1 MSEFESNST
10 EIISVSSIVME
21 FTRQPL
27 DPRLPLVI
35 STPLVFST
43 VSDPE
48 LEQELPQQYQFGIVN
63 ITTQPTEMVTTRQNI
78 MFSVDISGSM
88 NDRCAD
94 GNSKMQQI
102 INTITN
108 ILTLASESNE
118 KGSQIFIQVDAFD
131 DQIEKIIEM
140 QKVTKDNLTS
150 LIKNIKKMRPR
161 GTTNIELALQNA
173 NEVLSQIQTTETSST
188 LNSNSTP
195 THIFLTDGNPTSG
208 CSDKNKLKELIDSR
222 FRNIFIGY
230 GRDHS
235 AELLLKLSETKNSR
249 YLFID
254 KLEYSGYAFGE
265 IIHEILYAA
274 FQHCVLKT
282 ENAEIYEYETNTW
295 TNTIHIGLLTGETN
309 KTYHVR
315 SKTPIQTTTVQLL
328 HSSTESNPTQ
338 LLNETTAIETSQD
351 DNLAK
356 YMFRQKVL
364 EVLFNARTNQN
375 LESTTDFTRFPRTH
389 HSLVLDLD
397 ENNNTL
403 HEPTTTTHETTK
415 EILKNTMNYIKEYM
429 KEKNIEETNP
439 DSHKDYGFYSTLLD
453 DLYITYKTYGT
464 QYGEMYSTSR
474 ANSQGRQQS
483 YNISELPDD
492 YPPAPPKLRRYPKI
506 GRFVPDMF
514 EPEPVEK
521 QELEPEPIHTISRV
535 PLNRAYTSVTAE
547 NVMRAVS
554 EVTPVAPPGL

>member
-1 MSEFESNST
+1 MSDTET
-10 EIISVSSIVME
+10 EITPVPVSSITME
-21 FTRQPL
+21 FTRQPI
-27 DPRLPLVI
+27 DPRLP
-35 STPLVFST
+35 SVFST
-43 VSDPE
+43 VRD
-48 LEQELPQQYQFGIVN
+48 LEPSQQYQFGIVN
-63 ITTQPTEMVTTRQNI
+63 ITTQPTEMVTTIQNI

-88 NDRCAD
+88 SDRCAD

-150 LIKNIKKMRPR
+150 LIRNIKKMRPR

-173 NEVLSQIQTTETSST
+173 NEVLSQFQITETTST
-188 LNSNSTP
+188 L

-208 CSDKNKLKELIDSR
+208 CTDKNNLKELINSK

-235 AELLLKLSETKNSR
+235 AELLLKLSETENSR

-274 FQHCVLKT
+274 FQQCVLKT
-282 ENAEIYEYETNTW
+282 ENAEIYEYESNTW

-328 HSSTESNPTQ
+328 HSTTGSNPNQ
-338 LLNETTAIETSQD
+338 LLNETIATETSQD

-375 LESTTDFTRFPRTH
+375 LESKSHFSGFPGTP
-389 HSLVLDLD
+389 HSLVLDMD
-397 ENNNTL
+397 DDNNTIVD
-403 HEPTTTTHETTK
+403 PITISNETPK

-429 KEKNIEETNP
+429 KEKNIEETTP
-439 DSHKDYGFYSTLLD
+439 DSHKDYGFYNTLLD

-506 GRFVPDMF
+506 GRFVPETL
-514 EPEPVEK
+514 EPEPMKK
-521 QELEPEPIHTISRV
+521 QEEPELEPIHTISRV
-535 PLNRAYTSVTAE
+535 PLNRAYTSATAE
-547 NVMRAVS
+547 NVMRSVS
-554 EVTPVAPPGL
+554 EVTPVAPKRRPSF

>member
-1 MSEFESNST
+1 MSDTET
-10 EIISVSSIVME
+10 EITPVPVSSITME
-21 FTRQPL
+21 FTRQPI
-27 DPRLPLVI
+27 DPRLPLV
-35 STPLVFST
+35 FST
-43 VSDPE
+43 VRDQE
-48 LEQELPQQYQFGIVN
+48 LEQPQQYQFGIVN
-63 ITTQPTEMVTTRQNI
+63 ITTQPTEMVTTIQNI

-88 NDRCAD
+88 SDRCAD

-131 DQIEKIIEM
+131 DKIEKIIEM
-140 QKVTKDNLTS
+140 QKVTNDNLTS
-150 LIKNIKKMRPR
+150 LIRNIKKMRPR
-161 GTTNIELALQNA
+161 GTTNIELAIQNA
-173 NEVLSQIQTTETSST
+173 NEVLSHIQTIETTST
-188 LNSNSTP
+188 L

-208 CSDKNKLKELIDSR
+208 CTDKNNLKERIDSK

-235 AELLLKLSETKNSR
+235 AELLLKLSETENSR

-254 KLEYSGYAFGE
+254 KLEHSGYAFGE

-274 FQHCVLKT
+274 FQKCVLKT
-282 ENAEIYEYETNTW
+282 ENAEIYEYESNTW

-328 HSSTESNPTQ
+328 HSTTESIPNQ
-338 LLNETTAIETSQD
+338 LLNETIAIETSQD

-375 LESTTDFTRFPRTH
+375 LESKSHFSGFPGTP
-389 HSLVLDLD
+389 HSLVLDMD
-397 ENNNTL
+397 DDNNTIID
-403 HEPTTTTHETTK
+403 PFTITNETAK

-429 KEKNIEETNP
+429 KEKNIEETTP
-439 DSHKDYGFYSTLLD
+439 DFGFYNTLLD

-506 GRFVPDMF
+506 GRFVPETL
-514 EPEPVEK
+514 EPEPMKK
-521 QELEPEPIHTISRV
+521 QEEQELEPIHTISRV
-535 PLNRAYTSVTAE
+535 PLNRAYTSATAE
-547 NVMRAVS
+547 NVMRSVS
-554 EVTPVAPPGL
+554 EVTPVAPKRRPSF